1 MKIVVIT
8 YKSKEAIERLELVP
22 HEFGDVYIGTNI
34 VTPWDVN
41 MIDKGIRFESTKFS
55 IEVKDGHFFDKSITI
70 GVVKDDGTMNWI
82 QREVDVPQCFGIAVI
97 RDGDK
102 EWVMEALDDYFV
114 DDSPFSDQDWN
125 VDVITFNEVV

>member
-22 HEFGDVYIGTNI
+22 HEFGDAYIGTNI

>member
-22 HEFGDVYIGTNI
+22 HEFGDAYIGTNI

-82 QREVDVPQCFGIAVI
+82 QSEVDVPQCFGIAVI